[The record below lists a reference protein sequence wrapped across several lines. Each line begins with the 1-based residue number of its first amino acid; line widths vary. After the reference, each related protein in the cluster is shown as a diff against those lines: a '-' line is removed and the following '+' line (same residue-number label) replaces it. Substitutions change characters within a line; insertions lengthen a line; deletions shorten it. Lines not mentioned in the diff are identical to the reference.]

1 MTQTNAIKNYFYEN
15 IRGKLSILPIS
26 GLPYSSSEDTV
37 YEYENLPD
45 KEKEDEYRVLSTPRF
60 LSTPQ
65 TLLVNEGDTIR
76 LPCKVDRLEG
86 FIMLWKKNKD
96 IITVGDQII
105 DKSVRLEKTENGNS
119 IVIGPATIEDEAVR
133 KLEIL
138 ISKNIQ

>member
-1 MTQTNAIKNYFYEN
+1 MN
-15 IRGKLSILPIS
+15 
-26 GLPYSSSEDTV
+26 EDTV

-45 KEKEDEYRVLSTPRF
+45 NGKEDEYRVMATPRF

-86 FIMLWKKNKD
+86 FVMLWKKNKD

-105 DKSVRLEKTENGNS
+105 DKSVRLEKTSNGNS
-119 IVIGPATIEDEAVR
+119 IVIGPATTEDEAV
-133 KLEIL
+133 
-138 ISKNIQ
+138 S